1 MTTIEDHARSIF
13 FETLDRAPLEWCA
26 YLDLACGSN
35 VELRARVD
43 QLLVAHGSIGS
54 INGGLA
60 SSSPADPRV
69 VLLEGPGT
77 VIGPYRLLQ
86 KIGEGGFGI
95 VYMAEQ
101 IQPVRRKVALKILK
115 PGMDTQQVV
124 ARFEAE
130 RQALALMDHPN
141 IAQVFDGGATSTGRP
156 YFVMELVRGIPITE
170 FCDQN
175 LLSVVQRL
183 VLFVDVC
190 KAVQHAH
197 QKGIIHRDL
206 KPTNVMVTVHD
217 DRQVVKV
224 IDFGIAK
231 AVGQQLTE
239 KTLFTNFAQMIGTPP
254 YMSPEQAQL
263 SGLDV
268 DTRTDIYALGVL
280 LYELLT
286 GTTPFDQ
293 ERMRTVAFDEI
304 RRIIR
309 EEEPP
314 RPSTRLSSVDDTS
327 TLASTK
333 RGSDPRR
340 LSQLL
345 RGELDWI
352 VMRCLEKDR
361 NRRYATANGLA
372 MDILRHINNEP
383 VHACPPSLAYKMRL
397 LARRHK
403 TSLLT
408 AALFLAVAACGCVM
422 TIWQAFQTAAAR
434 DAAVKAELAL
444 SQTRQHAAEERANT
458 IARDLESLNLA
469 NDLIESGLAH
479 ADFAE
484 WSKAEAELTKAVK
497 TRPDHSYVW
506 LTRGDQYARLG
517 LWDLAAADFQRAFQ
531 LKEPASTRAL
541 CLHAIL
547 FYYVG
552 DAHGY
557 RRVCERLKA
566 CLPEANDARACDEIS
581 RVCLLDNDPIIA
593 PEQLVQLALRAVN
606 GDRTPARLAN
616 LGTAYYRAGQFDSA
630 LERLSEAR
638 SMNSR
643 FETTWIDSVIA
654 MVHHRIGQAEL
665 ARNALKAASNSLGR
679 RLQAKSENPG
689 ADLTAQWWY
698 EAEADLYYLEA
709 KRLVLG
715 NEAEDDPRPLCHRGD
730 SLAALGRN
738 QEALSSYTRSIEIA
752 PKFETA
758 WYRRAALNAR
768 LGNWKNALT
777 DFDQIRSLQPDRA
790 GANNDVAWYLAT
802 SPELELRDSRRA
814 VELADKAVKL
824 APAIATYW
832 NTLGMARYRAGDFAS
847 ALQALMKAMQIRDA
861 KSSDDWLI
869 LAMVEWRLDQKSRA
883 RQLFTHARDR
893 MDAESNNDQ
902 ELKRI
907 RREAASLIGLP
918 ENSMAPPVAGPLND
932 PSAYTIL
939 IEIEPKA
946 LWVYGLR
953 GNACAKLKQWD
964 QAAADLARACESPSA
979 NMGVWY
985 DQAAA
990 RLATNDVEGY
1000 RRVRSEILARF
1011 AKTQL
1016 PAAASH
1022 LLYVS
1027 VVLPAQPDEAET
1039 MIRMGNFAISPDPS
1053 NPRIRGA
1060 ANYRAGKFASAIA
1073 DLNASQKVFTR
1084 RAWDWLFLAMAH
1096 YQLGHVDEARNCLKT
1111 AIEWIDLT
1119 NHSRVGGLAS
1129 PWVSW
1134 AEPVE
1139 VEHLLREAKALVR

>member
-1 MTTIEDHARSIF
+1 
-13 FETLDRAPLEWCA
+13 
-26 YLDLACGSN
+26 
-35 VELRARVD
+35 
-43 QLLVAHGSIGS
+43 
-54 INGGLA
+54 
-60 SSSPADPRV
+60 
-69 VLLEGPGT
+69 
-77 VIGPYRLLQ
+77 
-86 KIGEGGFGI
+86 
-95 VYMAEQ
+95 
-101 IQPVRRKVALKILK
+101 
-115 PGMDTQQVV
+115 
-124 ARFEAE
+124 
-130 RQALALMDHPN
+130 
-141 IAQVFDGGATSTGRP
+141 
-156 YFVMELVRGIPITE
+156 MELVRGIPITE

-175 LLSVVQRL
+175 LLSVVHRL

-293 ERMRTVAFDEI
+293 ERLRTVAFDEI

-314 RPSTRLSSVDDTS
+314 RPSTRLSNVDDAA

-345 RGELDWI
+345 RGELDWV

-361 NRRYATANGLA
+361 NRRYETANGLA
-372 MDILRHINNEP
+372 MDIGRYIKNEP
-383 VHACPPSLAYKMRL
+383 VHACPPSLSYKLRL
-397 LARRHK
+397 SVRRHK
-403 TSLLT
+403 TPLLT
-408 AALFLAVAACGCVM
+408 VGLFLALAACGCVM

-434 DAAVKAELAL
+434 DAAVKAQLAL
-444 SQTRQHAAEERANT
+444 SEAGQHAAEERADT

-479 ADFAE
+479 ASVAE
-484 WSKAEAELTKAVK
+484 WSRVEAELSQAVK

-517 LWDLAAADFQRAFQ
+517 LWDLAAADFHRAFQ

-547 FYYVG
+547 SYCVG
-552 DAHGY
+552 DAKGY
-557 RRVCERLKA
+557 RRVCERLTA
-566 CLPEANDARACDEIS
+566 RLPEAIDDRACDEIS
-581 RVCLLDNDPIIA
+581 RACLLDSHPIMES
-593 PEQLVQLALRAVN
+593 EQLVQLALRAVN
-606 GDRTPARLAN
+606 ARRTPTRMAN
-616 LGTAYYRAGQFDSA
+616 LGTAYYRAGQYESA
-630 LERLSEAR
+630 LERLREAR
-638 SMNSR
+638 LVDSR

-654 MVHHRIGQAEL
+654 MVHHRVGQPEL
-665 ARNALKAASNSLGR
+665 ARNALKAASESLGR
-679 RLQAKSENPG
+679 RWQVRSENPG
-689 ADLTAQWWY
+689 AGLTAQWWY
-698 EAEADLYYLEA
+698 EAEADLYYREA
-709 KRLVLG
+709 KSLIQG
-715 NEAEDDPRPLCHRGD
+715 MEPADDPRRLCYRGD

-738 QEALSSYTRSIEIA
+738 QEALASYTRSIEIA

-758 WYRRAALNAR
+758 RYRRAALNAR
-768 LGNWKNALT
+768 LGNWKHALR
-777 DFDQIRSLQPDRA
+777 DYEQIRSQQPDRA
-790 GANNDVAWYLAT
+790 DSNNDVAWYLAT

-824 APAIATYW
+824 APETAIYW

-847 ALQALMKAMQIRDA
+847 SLKALMKAMQLRDA
-861 KSSDDWLI
+861 KSADDWLI
-869 LAMVEWRLDQKSRA
+869 MAMVEWRLDQKSRA
-883 RQLFTHARDR
+883 RQLFTHARHR
-893 MDAESNNDQ
+893 IEAESINDQ
-902 ELKRI
+902 ELMRI
-907 RREAASLIGLP
+907 HREAASLIGLP
-918 ENSMAPPVAGPLND
+918 EKSMTTAVAGPLSD

-953 GNACAKLKQWD
+953 GDACAKLKQWD
-964 QAAADLARACESPSA
+964 QAAADLARACENRSA
-979 NMGVWY
+979 NMRVWY
-985 DQAAA
+985 EQAAA
-990 RLATNDVEGY
+990 RLATNDLEGY

-1011 AKTQL
+1011 ANTQS

-1027 VVLPAQPDEAET
+1027 IVLPARADEAET
-1039 MIRMGNFAISPDPS
+1039 MIRMGNFSISPNPS

-1060 ANYRAGKFASAIA
+1060 ANYRAGKYALAIA
-1073 DLNASQKVFTR
+1073 DLNESAKVFNR

-1096 YQLGHVDEARNCLKT
+1096 YQLGHVDEARQCLNS

-1119 NHSRVGGLAS
+1119 NHSRVGGPAS

-1139 VEHLLREAKALVR
+1139 VEHLLREAKALVH